1 MSTTSLE
8 SEQLSL
14 HKLIESFGEMAKISV
29 EAEKAL
35 MKIITKKGFKKK
47 QILQVEGKVSDQI
60 YFVEKGIARTFY
72 YKGGKEVTFWI
83 AGENEFVGS
92 LGSFFSRT
100 PSNKCVETLEDCTLW
115 IFDYQK
121 LEELYSNSKE
131 LERMGR
137 LFASHGITI
146 LEKKFDDFHTMSAKE
161 RYDAL
166 IKKHPKILQEVSLG
180 IIASYLGITQETLS
194 RIRGQV

>member
-1 MSTTSLE
+1 MSSAGLKE
-8 SEQLSL
+8 KELSL
-14 HKLIESFGEMAKISV
+14 QKLIESFGQMAHLSQ
-29 EAEKAL
+29 ESEKAL
-35 MKIITKKGFKKK
+35 LGIITKKDFRKKEV
-47 QILQVEGKVSDQI
+47 LQEPGTVSDQI

-83 AGENEFVGS
+83 AGENEFLGS

-100 PSNKCVETLEDCTLW
+100 PSNKFVETLEDCTLW
-115 IFDYQK
+115 IFDYHK
-121 LEELYSNSKE
+121 LEQLYSNSKE

-146 LEKKFDDFHTMSAKE
+146 LEQKFDDFHTLGAKE

-166 IKKHPKILQEVSLG
+166 VKKHPKILQEVSLG